1 MISSLDRTTA
11 KTQFKGK
18 SYKEINVENI
28 SKQLSNIQDVIRK
41 FDVCSGF
48 FSL

>member
-11 KTQFKGK
+11 KSQFKCK

-41 FDVCSGF
+41 FAGCSCF
-48 FSL
+48 FSA